1 MAQGLQGQA
10 AQNLG
15 LFQSSAQGQQGMAQL
30 QPQLAMQGIGA
41 LGQFG
46 TQQQQ
51 QGQAILDTQA
61 KGNQMTAFQPQQGLG
76 FFGGQLTGLMGGYGT
91 PNTYTSAPPAPGAS
105 PMSTLLSGI
114 GAGAG
119 IGQLFG
125 FGA

>member
-1 MAQGLQGQA
+1 MVHL
-10 AQNLG
+10 
-15 LFQSSAQGQQGMAQL
+15 
-30 QPQLAMQGIGA
+30 IH
-41 LGQFG
+41 
-46 TQQQQ
+46 TH
-51 QGQAILDTQA
+51 
-61 KGNQMTAFQPQQGLG
+61 
-76 FFGGQLTGLMGGYGT
+76 LTGLMGGYGT